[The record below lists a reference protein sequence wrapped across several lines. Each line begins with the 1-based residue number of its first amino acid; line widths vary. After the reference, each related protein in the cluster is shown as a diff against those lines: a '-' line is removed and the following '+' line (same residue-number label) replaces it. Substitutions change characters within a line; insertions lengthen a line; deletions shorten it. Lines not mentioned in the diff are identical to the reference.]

1 LLRSTKSSQASQRL
15 LVRHALPKECWRV
28 FFFKVSNI
36 LSILSSDFRLLP
48 HTPQSLRALLDGAEN
63 YERLTG
69 LTVASGVRDFII
81 GSEVSPEFLDQ
92 LRQREATDPW
102 QDGFGVLLGKKL
114 IGLCSFAGPPS
125 KDAMVEIAYG
135 ISPDYE
141 GRGYATAAA
150 CALIEYA
157 KGTGQVCTLRA
168 YTLPQKSAS
177 TRVLQKCG
185 FIFVGE
191 AMNSQDGKVWRWE
204 RPVNLTSPEGSG
216 NSVLA

>member
-1 LLRSTKSSQASQRL
+1 MLLR
-15 LVRHALPKECWRV
+15 HGLPKGCWRV
-28 FFFKVSNI
+28 FFFQVCNI
-36 LSILSSDFRLLP
+36 LSILNSDFRLLP
-48 HTPQSLRALLDGAEN
+48 HTPQHLRALLDGVEN

-102 QDGFGVLLGKKL
+102 QDGFCVLLGKKL

-125 KDAMVEIAYG
+125 EDAMVEIAYG
-135 ISPDYE
+135 IAPDYE

-157 KGTGQVCTLRA
+157 KGTGQVSTLRA

-191 AMNSQDGKVWRWE
+191 AMNSEDGKVWRWE
-204 RPVNLTSPEGSG
+204 RRLNVRSAEGSG
-216 NSVLA
+216 NSPLA